1 MNKHNYYF
9 LKKIYVI
16 LIITFSR
23 FTKQSWHMLAY
34 IANFVKSLSLTFLTQ
49 PPHFEAIVGQFVME
63 TQKKNEKANP
73 SPLCMHVPL
82 VSFKVG
88 DKMVNEHSTYV

>member
-1 MNKHNYYF
+1 MNKHNY

-16 LIITFSR
+16 LIITFCR

-63 TQKKNEKANP
+63 TQKKNEKANHP
-73 SPLCMHVPL
+73 HFAYMIVPL

>member
-1 MNKHNYYF
+1 
-9 LKKIYVI
+9 
-16 LIITFSR
+16 
-23 FTKQSWHMLAY
+23 MLAY

-49 PPHFEAIVGQFVME
+49 PPHFEAIVGQFAME
-63 TQKKNEKANP
+63 TQKKKQKSEP
-73 SPLCMHVPL
+73 SLLCIHVPL

>member
-1 MNKHNYYF
+1 
-9 LKKIYVI
+9 
-16 LIITFSR
+16 
-23 FTKQSWHMLAY
+23 MLAY

-73 SPLCMHVPL
+73 SPLCMHVP
-82 VSFKVG
+82 FKVG

>member
-1 MNKHNYYF
+1 
-9 LKKIYVI
+9 
-16 LIITFSR
+16 
-23 FTKQSWHMLAY
+23 MLAY
-34 IANFVKSLSLTFLTQ
+34 VANFVKSLSLIFLTQ

-73 SPLCMHVPL
+73 SPLCTL